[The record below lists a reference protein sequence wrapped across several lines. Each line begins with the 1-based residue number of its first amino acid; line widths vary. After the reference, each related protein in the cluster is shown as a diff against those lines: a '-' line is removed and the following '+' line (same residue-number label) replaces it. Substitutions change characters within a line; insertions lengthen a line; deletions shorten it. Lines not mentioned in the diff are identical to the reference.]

1 MLYSPHDSVR
11 KRRFGLRMQK
21 VPQSEI
27 EPRVMEALRMVR
39 LAEMAQRKPHQLS
52 GGQQQRIAIARAVVN
67 NLKYCYLTNRSPLW
81 ITNCVNKCR
90 ASSNNYNVN

>member
-1 MLYSPHDSVR
+1 MVCACKKSLKAKSNLVLWKHYAWCALPKWHSVNR
-11 KRRFGLRMQK
+11 INFLVASSNVSLLR
-21 VPQSEI
+21 
-27 EPRVMEALRMVR
+27 
-39 LAEMAQRKPHQLS
+39 AQWLT
-52 GGQQQRIAIARAVVN
+52 

>member
-11 KRRFGLRMQK
+11 KRRFRFAHAK

-52 GGQQQRIAIARAVVN
+52 GGQ
-67 NLKYCYLTNRSPLW
+67 
-81 ITNCVNKCR
+81 
-90 ASSNNYNVN
+90 